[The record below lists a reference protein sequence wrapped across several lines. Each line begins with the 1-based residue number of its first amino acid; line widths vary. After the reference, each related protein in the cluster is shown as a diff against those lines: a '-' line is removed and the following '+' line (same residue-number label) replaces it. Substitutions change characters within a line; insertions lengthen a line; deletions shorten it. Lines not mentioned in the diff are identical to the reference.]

1 VAGVLRAD
9 GVDVHERTGDEARA
23 GIAWCGARTYLFDST
38 LRANLRVAAPD
49 AALLAALLAALRRAR
64 ELLATTYG
72 RTALIVTHRPD
83 QTPGLPVVELRPTS
97 DVTWATAR

>member
-1 VAGVLRAD
+1 MAGVLRAD

-38 LRANLRVAAPD
+38 LRANLRVAGPD
-49 AALLAALLAALRRAR
+49 ATDAALLAALRRAR